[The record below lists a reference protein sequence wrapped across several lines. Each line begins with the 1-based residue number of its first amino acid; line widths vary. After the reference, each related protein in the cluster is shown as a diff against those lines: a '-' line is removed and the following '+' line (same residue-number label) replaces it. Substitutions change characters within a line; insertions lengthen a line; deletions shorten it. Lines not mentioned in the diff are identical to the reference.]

1 MELFNYT
8 YNSGIDIIN
17 LKKNL
22 MKSDNF
28 SSASSKN
35 ENISS
40 IVKEKIN
47 TDLGPIFEENVRGI
61 MENHFHF
68 KKVIFPKTNF
78 YKIITIQGCNSVK
91 IIQNKGK
98 EIKFKNNLYQ
108 FLFNDDFSL
117 SYRDSKNKKWQ
128 IIEKEKSA
136 IKSNITLNGKNISVS
151 PTKEIEIDGFY
162 QINNF
167 KVELFDEKE
176 VNIIFNNINKEEEI
190 EFQYALLEVKLSK
203 KKVGELA
210 LQLKKDHA
218 FVKLLEKQ
226 AIFLGFINDKS
237 VDSKEYKKYLKGIP
251 CVIYGV
257 QNSIFCKRNVVHQY
271 DWLLI
276 SEFKYF
282 KNQFDE
288 LLEKVNGIVNYIEEE
303 KKRKEKK
310 KLLGK
315 KKERKESNTDDLGD
329 E

>member
-1 MELFNYT
+1 
-8 YNSGIDIIN
+8 
-17 LKKNL
+17 

-40 IVKEKIN
+40 IVKEKLN

-78 YKIITIQGCNSVK
+78 YKI
-91 IIQNKGK
+91 
-98 EIKFKNNLYQ
+98 
-108 FLFNDDFSL
+108 NDDFSL

-190 EFQYALLEVKLSK
+190 EFQYAVLEVKLSK

-257 QNSIFCKRNVVHQY
+257 QNSIFCKRNVVHQS
-271 DWLLI
+271 DWLFPSRPL
-276 SEFKYF
+276 
-282 KNQFDE
+282 
-288 LLEKVNGIVNYIEEE
+288 
-303 KKRKEKK
+303 
-310 KLLGK
+310 
-315 KKERKESNTDDLGD
+315 
-329 E
+329 

>member
-1 MELFNYT
+1 MELFNCAF
-8 YNSGIDIIN
+8 NSGIDIIN

-98 EIKFKNNLYQ
+98 EIKFKNYLYQ

-190 EFQYALLEVKLSK
+190 EFQYAVLEVKLSK

-237 VDSKEYKKYLKGIP
+237 VDSKEYKKYLKDIP

-288 LLEKVNGIVNYIEEE
+288 LLEKVNGIVN
-303 KKRKEKK
+303 
-310 KLLGK
+310 
-315 KKERKESNTDDLGD
+315 
-329 E
+329 

>member
-1 MELFNYT
+1 
-8 YNSGIDIIN
+8 
-17 LKKNL
+17 

-28 SSASSKN
+28 SSASSIN

-98 EIKFKNNLYQ
+98 EIKFKNYLYQ

-190 EFQYALLEVKLSK
+190 EFQYAVLEVKLSK

-237 VDSKEYKKYLKGIP
+237 VDSKEYKKYLKDIP

-288 LLEKVNGIVNYIEEE
+288 LLEKVNGIVNYIEEG

-310 KLLGK
+310 QLLGK

>member
-28 SSASSKN
+28 SSASSIN

-98 EIKFKNNLYQ
+98 EIKFKNYLYQ

-190 EFQYALLEVKLSK
+190 EFQYAVLEVKLSK

-237 VDSKEYKKYLKGIP
+237 VDSKEYKKYLKDIP

-288 LLEKVNGIVNYIEEE
+288 LLEKVNGIVN
-303 KKRKEKK
+303 
-310 KLLGK
+310 
-315 KKERKESNTDDLGD
+315 
-329 E
+329 